1 MGVIFNI
8 EQSVRLSDFNILQ
21 EPIKMILENEV
32 EAFEKGSIIPEVF
45 VQKTT
50 DRYMEEYR
58 SSTSMDGFKPTEDME
73 VAGLSDF
80 EESYFQQY
88 TTQIWTNSFAVS
100 KQTMEDNKM
109 MDIDTKSMGFIK
121 SYGRTREQYAVAAI
135 SNALKHNEAY
145 EEQFK
150 LYAKHGKGMDTEE
163 GTIEGTRRQYFHNKH
178 RNVKLRA
185 GLWFDKD
192 GNVVPK
198 GTTGAKQY
206 FEQSNKFYAEQ
217 AGGALLSFT
226 SNVADLEEKVLD
238 VIGQVEAKMAVYR
251 DDKGNIVPVDVNKIV
266 TGKNYRLVDILMRG
280 LKSKYGAAME
290 GNGINTQYGKY
301 KVITNAYLSG
311 VAGFSNDECG
321 LLLISDDRNREGL
334 GAVWFDRVPLTV
346 RSYVDQKNEANVWAG
361 RARFGAGFGDFRA
374 MSYIAFPQ
382 TTDAKTAVSVDADPI
397 TPTTTGVKAVKTVE

>member
-8 EQSVRLSDFNILQ
+8 EQSARLSDFNILQ

-73 VAGLSDF
+73 VAGISDF

-88 TTQIWTNSFAVS
+88 TTQIWTNSFVVS

-135 SNALKHNEAY
+135 SNALAHNEAY
-145 EEQFK
+145 EEKFK
-150 LYAKHGKGMDTEE
+150 LYAKHGKGMDTEGGE
-163 GTIEGTRRQYFHNKH
+163 IEGVRRQYFSASHET
-178 RNVKLRA
+178 VKLR
-185 GLWFDKD
+185 D
-192 GNVVPK
+192 GRPQI
-198 GTTGAKQY
+198 T
-206 FEQSNKFYAEQ
+206 QSNKFYAEN
-217 AGGALLSFT
+217 LDFT

-238 VIGQVEAKMAVYR
+238 VLGQVEAKMAVYK

-266 TGKNYRLVDILMRG
+266 TGKNYRLVDILTRG
-280 LKSKYGAAME
+280 LKSKYGAAMD

-311 VAGFSNDECG
+311 VPGFSDDECG

-346 RSYVDQKNEANVWAG
+346 RSYVDQKTEANVWAG

-374 MSYIAFPQ
+374 MSYVAFPQ
-382 TTDAKTAVSVDADPI
+382 KKDNGAITKADATPI
-397 TPTTTGVKAVKTVE
+397 TPTTTAVKAVKNVE